1 MLTLLGPRSPRR
13 HCDGLSRRDF
23 VRIGGLGLGSL
34 SLAQL
39 LALESATA
47 SDNTKPQTP
56 TRSVSEGTKRH
67 KSLIMIVLCGGP
79 PHQDMYDL
87 KPDAP
92 SEIRGEFNPIQTA
105 VPGIEVCELLPNI
118 ARSMDKLVP
127 IRTVVG
133 CKDDHAG
140 YQCFTGHL
148 SQNTPAGG
156 WPHIGSSSSRLQGP
170 VLPGMPPFV
179 SLCYVTQHKPYN
191 EPSAGFLG
199 LGHNAF
205 RPMGEGKGDLVLQGI
220 TADRLG
226 DRRALLSSVDQ
237 YRRQWDGSRTM
248 EGLDTFTQRAMGI
261 LTSSEFFAALDITK
275 EDQKTR
281 DRYGHYDPSK
291 PKGDGAPRVP
301 QNLLL
306 ARRLIE
312 AGVRVVTVNYSFW
325 DWHGQNFK
333 NAKDELPIFDKAVS
347 ALVED
352 LHDRGL
358 ADDCTVIAWG
368 EFGRTPKINKDA
380 GRDHWPRVSCAL
392 MAGGGLK
399 TGQAIGTTDRLGG
412 EPDSRPVT
420 FEEIHAT
427 LYHNLGIN
435 VATSPRLFDFR
446 GRPQYLVDPGVKPIK
461 ELV

>member
-1 MLTLLGPRSPRR
+1 MLTLLGPRASRR
-13 HCDGLSRRDF
+13 HCDGISRRDML
-23 VRIGGLGLGSL
+23 RIGAIGLGGLTL
-34 SLAQL
+34 PQL
-39 LALESATA
+39 LALESSEAA
-47 SDNTKPQTP
+47 SNA
-56 TRSVSEGTKRH
+56 GGKRH
-67 KSLIMIVLCGGP
+67 KSLIMIYCCGGP
-79 PHQDMYDL
+79 PHQDMYEI
-87 KPDAP
+87 KNDAP
-92 SEIRGEFNPIQTA
+92 VEVRGEFKAIPTA
-105 VPGIEVCELLPNI
+105 VPGIEICELLPNL
-118 ARSMDKLVP
+118 ARIMDKLVP

-140 YQCFTGHL
+140 YQCYTGHL
-148 SQNTPAGG
+148 SQNAPAGG

-170 VLPGMPPFV
+170 VLPGVPPFV

-205 RPMGEGKGDLVLQGI
+205 RPMGEGKDDLVLQGI

-226 DRRALLSSVDQ
+226 DRQALLSSVDRF
-237 YRRQWDGSRTM
+237 RREWDGSRTM
-248 EGLDTFTQRAMGI
+248 DGLDTFTQRAMGI
-261 LTSSEFFAALDITK
+261 LTSSEFFAAMDVSK

-281 DRYGHYDPSK
+281 DRYGFYDPK
-291 PKGDGAPRVP
+291 RPKGDGAPRVP

-312 AGVRVVTVNYSFW
+312 AGVRVVTINYSFW

-333 NAKDELPIFDKAVS
+333 NAKEELPIFDKAVS

-352 LHDRGL
+352 LHERGM

-392 MAGGGLK
+392 MAGGGMK
-399 TGQAIGTTDRLGG
+399 TGQAIGTTTRDGG
-412 EPDSRPVT
+412 EPAERPVT
-420 FEEIHAT
+420 FEEVHAT
-427 LYHNLGIN
+427 LYRNLGIN
-435 VATSPRLFDFR
+435 LNSAPRLFDFR
-446 GRPQYLVDPGVKPIK
+446 GRPQYLVDPSVKPIR
-461 ELV
+461 ELI

>member
-1 MLTLLGPRSPRR
+1 MLTLLGPSSSRR
-13 HCDGLSRRDF
+13 HCDGISRRDF
-23 VRIGGLGLGSL
+23 VRIGGLGLGGL
-34 SLAQL
+34 SLARL
-39 LALESATA
+39 LAIEDAQAKENALPPHAA
-47 SDNTKPQTP
+47 G
-56 TRSVSEGTKRH
+56 RAGKRH
-67 KSLIMIVLCGGP
+67 KSLIMIYLCGGP

-87 KPDAP
+87 KIDAP
-92 SEIRGEFNPIQTA
+92 AEIRGDFQPIPTA
-105 VPGIEVCELLPNI
+105 VPGIEVCELVPHL
-118 ARSMDKLVP
+118 ARIMDKLVP

-133 CKDDHAG
+133 CRDEHAG

-148 SQNTPAGG
+148 SQNPPAGG
-156 WPHIGSSSSRLQGP
+156 WPHIGSSASRLQGP
-170 VLPGMPPFV
+170 VEAGIPPFV

-205 RPMGEGKGDLVLQGI
+205 RPMGEGRDDLVLQGI

-226 DRRALLSSVDQ
+226 DRKNLLSSVDQ
-237 YRRQWDGSRTM
+237 FRRQWDGSRTM
-248 EGLDTFTQRAMGI
+248 DGLDTFTQRAMGI
-261 LTSSEFFAALDITK
+261 LTSSEFFGALDISQ

-281 DRYGHYDPSK
+281 DRYGHYDASK

-306 ARRLIE
+306 ARRLVE
-312 AGVRVVTVNYSFW
+312 AGVRVVTINYSFW

-333 NAKDELPIFDKAVS
+333 NARQELPIFDHAVS

-352 LHDRGL
+352 LHERGL
-358 ADDCTVIAWG
+358 ADDCTVVAWG

-392 MAGGGLK
+392 IAGGGMK

-412 EPDSRPVT
+412 EPETRPVT

-427 LYHNLGIN
+427 LYQNLGIN
-435 VATSPRLFDFR
+435 LAAAPRLFDFR
-446 GRPQYLVDPGVKPIK
+446 GRPQYLVDPAVKPIR